1 MEAVGVGYVFNLF
14 DEGDLPGV
22 DLRET
27 GEYVRV
33 DGSLYP
39 LMKAATY
46 EQSRMVDAALDI
58 RGERRVDDFRFT
70 SVEGR
75 FQIYTYDCADLA
87 PAGPDAKI
95 IEGRYGVYAQDGTVF
110 FEKWS

>member
-1 MEAVGVGYVFNLF
+1 MVLNGFG
-14 DEGDLPGV
+14 
-22 DLRET
+22 
-27 GEYVRV
+27 
-33 DGSLYP
+33 DGSHGVAIVKCGGFNEHA
-39 LMKAATY
+39 M
-46 EQSRMVDAALDI
+46 
-58 RGERRVDDFRFT
+58 RFIT

-87 PAGPDAKI
+87 PVGPDAKI

>member
-33 DGSLYP
+33 DGSLP
-39 LMKAATY
+39 PH
-46 EQSRMVDAALDI
+46 
-58 RGERRVDDFRFT
+58 
-70 SVEGR
+70 EGR
-75 FQIYTYDCADLA
+75 DLRAVADGRRGA
-87 PAGPDAKI
+87 RHSRRTAG
-95 IEGRYGVYAQDGTVF
+95 
-110 FEKWS
+110 